1 MSGGGG
7 GGGMKDTG
15 KSTTAPWSAAQPYLK
30 DAMSSASGLLKAG
43 TGYQPYT
50 GETVVP
56 FSSQTQQALSGI
68 ENTANQGNP
77 LAGASVGALQGILQG
92 NDNPY
97 FQGQVDKQANMLGD
111 DLARQWSAGG
121 RYGSANMATDVSQK
135 IGDLRD
141 QMFSTNWQNNITN
154 QLNAV
159 NAAPAAY
166 DSLFAPY
173 EKLAQVGAA
182 NEDLQQRQDTAAQ
195 QLWDQTQQAPWQRL
209 AAANAIF
216 TGNGQLGSQ
225 TTQSVAQPGV
235 LQQILGG
242 AALGAGILGGSSQ
255 NSILGGLLGF

>member
-1 MSGGGG
+1 MSS
-7 GGGMKDTG
+7 G
-15 KSTTAPWSAAQPYLK
+15 KQTTTNSSTSAPWDAAQPYLK
-30 DAMSSASGLLKAG
+30 TAMSSASDLLKAG

-56 FSSQTQQALSGI
+56 FSDQTKQALTGI
-68 ENTANQGNP
+68 QNTASQGNP
-77 LAGASVGALQGILQG
+77 LAGASVDALKGILQG

-135 IGDLRD
+135 IGDLRN
-141 QMFSTNWQNNITN
+141 QMFSTNWQNNIQN

-182 NEDLQQRQDTAAQ
+182 NEDLQQRKDTATQ
-195 QLWDQTQQAPWQRL
+195 QLWDQQQQAPWQRL

-216 TGNGQLGSQ
+216 TGNGQLGS
-225 TTQSVAQPGV
+225 TSSQSVAQPGV

-242 AALGAGILGGSSQ
+242 ASLGAGILGNASQ
-255 NSILGGLLGF
+255 GSILGGLLGF